1 MNENSHE
8 NSEDSEENYFVSL
21 SDLMTGVVFIFVI
34 LLCAFAFHYQNEA
47 QAVRDAIAAAKDLSI
62 ENDKITQIAKENRR
76 KAEEIQN
83 SESEMTEKAN
93 ELKKLA
99 ENAQEDARKKGEKI
113 DAISQLLRDRDESLK
128 KNLSGLVAKLSD
140 RGVRVLFDPSNG
152 VIRLPEE
159 LLFARGNDMLS
170 KKGERGLK
178 VIAEELLPVLKTGCT
193 DGSSFRL
200 ESVFIEGHTDSDPI
214 RSSRFSDNWD
224 LSAARATNTYR
235 ALIQA
240 KPELELFV
248 NPSKLRVLGV
258 SGYGENRPVAPNDT
272 DDNKKSNRRVDLRFL
287 MAYPTDAELDRMRR
301 EIDEE
306 NELRK

>member
-34 LLCAFAFHYQNEA
+34 LLCAFAFHYQNEVQKLPQPPA
-47 QAVRDAIAAAKDLSI
+47 PESPPLPRPKPDETTRPNEVQMDLLS
-62 ENDKITQIAKENRR
+62 K
-76 KAEEIQN
+76 
-83 SESEMTEKAN
+83 
-93 ELKKLA
+93 
-99 ENAQEDARKKGEKI
+99 
-113 DAISQLLRDRDESLK
+113 LLRDRDESLK

-240 KPELELFV
+240 KPELELFL

>member
-34 LLCAFAFHYQNEA
+34 LLCAFAFHYQNEVQKLPQPPA
-47 QAVRDAIAAAKDLSI
+47 PEPPPLPRPKPDEITRPKEVQMDLLS
-62 ENDKITQIAKENRR
+62 K
-76 KAEEIQN
+76 
-83 SESEMTEKAN
+83 
-93 ELKKLA
+93 
-99 ENAQEDARKKGEKI
+99 
-113 DAISQLLRDRDESLK
+113 LLRDRDESLK
-128 KNLSGLVAKLSD
+128 KNLRGLVAKLAA
-140 RGVRVLFDPSNG
+140 RGVRVLFVPSNG